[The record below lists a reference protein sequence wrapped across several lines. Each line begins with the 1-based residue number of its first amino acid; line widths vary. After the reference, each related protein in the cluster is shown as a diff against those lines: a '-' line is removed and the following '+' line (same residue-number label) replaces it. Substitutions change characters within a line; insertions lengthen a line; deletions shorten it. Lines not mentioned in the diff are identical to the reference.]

1 MARRER
7 TRSLYLLAAII
18 LFAVEVAIALFVG
31 DAFIRPYVG
40 DVLAVAFV
48 CTALRAITPLT
59 MIPAIAVALTIAL
72 AIEIAQALNLL
83 GALGLH
89 DNRLAR
95 IVLGGAF
102 DRFDLAA
109 YISGAILVAG
119 AEWLM
124 RRRAA

>member
-1 MARRER
+1 MVRRER
-7 TRSLYLLAAII
+7 TRSIYLLAAVI
-18 LFAVEVAIALFVG
+18 LFAVEVAIALFVR

-40 DVLAVAFV
+40 DVLAVALV
-48 CTALRAITPLT
+48 YTVLRAITPLT

-72 AIEIAQALNLL
+72 AIEIAQGLNLL
-83 GALGLH
+83 VALGLH
-89 DNRLAR
+89 DNQLAR

-102 DRFDLAA
+102 DWFDLEA

>member
-1 MARRER
+1 MVRRER
-7 TRSLYLLAAII
+7 TRSIYLLAAVI
-18 LFAVEVAIALFVG
+18 LFAVEVAIALFVR

-40 DVLAVAFV
+40 DVLAVALV
-48 CTALRAITPLT
+48 YAVLRAITPLT

-72 AIEIAQALNLL
+72 AIEIAQGLNLL
-83 GALGLH
+83 VALGLH
-89 DNRLAR
+89 DNQLAR

-102 DRFDLAA
+102 DWFDLEA